1 MLSNRTICLILAL
14 TLMLQLGG
22 VYATETTENVAETA
36 TVSRT
41 ADEVKITLAASVALG
56 LGAIEEYIP
65 EKPITVGE
73 FTQFVDVLSSGYRLS
88 QKYFKE
94 SQYENGIKRIT
105 AIATMCDVLGYSIF
119 FSGSDINSANVDEVS
134 RVASKYNINKG
145 MGADYQGILTMKE
158 AVELL
163 YNTLTAETFD
173 ITYYHNGSIDAKV
186 NRNTYMERI
195 LDMHMVS
202 GIVESTSFSSI
213 ISEKGTKNHVVIS
226 GTYYLATQG
235 AFEEYIG
242 KNVKAL
248 IKYDDRHQGMVLSM
262 FDKSTEILEINARDL
277 SFDDIS
283 EDTICYWV
291 NNKRK
296 NAILSPTADVLY
308 NYSLLMDYTE
318 DDFKIN
324 QGRLILIDNNDD
336 GEFEVVKIETYK
348 SMHIYSVSMDSEII
362 TDSFGNNVN
371 ISDLIKLNYPV
382 LKDGNL
388 ILPENIPTDIIATY
402 YLNKNNQV
410 VRIYLS
416 DEVAAGTIENI
427 DKNDNIITLEG
438 KDYYYT
444 YEIKDQIEKLEAGQ
458 LLTVKLNHYGE
469 VAQFDISYDGY
480 LYGYLISFDESEAL
494 STPKLKIF
502 TQTNE
507 FKIYNTTNNII
518 LNGVRMKAKDAFAY
532 NLTTGL
538 WDEIGKISQ
547 IIKYKSNSEG
557 EITDLNTASSQ
568 YDGNDNRLLKEKD
581 GTYKYYSI
589 PKTICGDTR
598 LNINTKVFLIPE
610 DLSYEKRFRYG
621 THTILGNNVSYTAQ
635 VYDIDDDRYAGVVL
649 ARVSNVGTQQI
660 NEIGGP
666 TYLVHKVGNFIADN
680 GEISTFVLGRI
691 LGATQETFVN
701 IKFNRND
708 ISSTLQSTTISVAD
722 LKPGDIIQA
731 ASDINN
737 TKEYSTMI
745 LRYKRGET
753 IPYETPKQQWYQAST
768 VNTFIS
774 DGHTYSA
781 GIIKKIVKNGFI
793 VNNKPDT
800 EEFGSDWDRIVTATG
815 ITPVYIC
822 EQDRIYK
829 ASIGDL
835 QKGDKVFTLFQNA
848 LPLEVVVYR

>member
-14 TLMLQLGG
+14 TLILQLGG

-621 THTILGNNVSYTAQ
+621 THAILGNNVSYTAQ

>member
-621 THTILGNNVSYTAQ
+621 THAILGNNVSYTAQ

-660 NEIGGP
+660 DEIGGS

-753 IPYETPKQQWYQAST
+753 IPYETPKQKWYQAST

>member
-731 ASDINN
+731 ASDITN

-745 LRYKRGET
+745 LRYRRGET